1 MSALYKY
8 EIIDLHAHIFP
19 DKVAQKAV
27 GSIGD
32 FYGVSMKGKGTVGD
46 LLESGKKI
54 GVSKYVVHSSA
65 TTVEQVRSING
76 YISGVQ
82 SAFSN
87 ILGFGTLHPG
97 VEDAA
102 LEVNRILSL
111 GLHGVKLHPDFQG
124 FNIDDG
130 SMLPIYEA
138 LEGRLPVLFHM
149 GDRHSTA
156 SSPSRL
162 AKIIGRFPGLVVIAA
177 HFGGY
182 SMWDE
187 AAEYLIGRNVYMDTS
202 SSLYYLTP
210 ERAAYMIRKHGVQ
223 KMLFGSDYP
232 MWDHEEEY
240 KRFMGLELSEEERRA
255 ILGTNAQ
262 KLLGGNT
269 GGRFLC
275 AL

>member
-1 MSALYKY
+1 MSALHNY
-8 EIIDLHAHIFP
+8 EIIDIHAHIFP

-46 LLESGKKI
+46 LLESGQKI

-65 TTVEQVRSING
+65 TTVEQVRSIND

-82 SAFSN
+82 SSCIN
-87 ILGFGTLHPG
+87 MIGFGTLHPG
-97 VEDAA
+97 LEDAA
-102 LEVNRILSL
+102 NEVDRMLSL

-130 SMLPIYEA
+130 SMLPIYKA
-138 LEGRLPVLFHM
+138 LEGKLPVLFHM
-149 GDRHSTA
+149 GDQHSTA
-156 SSPSRL
+156 SSPLRL
-162 AKIIGRFPGLVVIAA
+162 VKIIDRFPGLVVIAA

-202 SSLYYLTP
+202 SSLYFLTP
-210 ERAAYMIRKHGVQ
+210 ERAADMIRKHGAH

-232 MWDHEEEY
+232 MWEHEEEY
-240 KRFMGLELSEEERRA
+240 KRFMRLDLSEEERRTV
-255 ILGTNAQ
+255 LGANAK
-262 KLLGGNT
+262 KLLHI
-269 GGRFLC
+269 
-275 AL
+275 

>member
-1 MSALYKY
+1 MSVLHKY
-8 EIIDLHAHIFP
+8 EIIDIHAHIFP

-46 LLESGKKI
+46 LLESGQKI

-65 TTVEQVRSING
+65 TTVEQVRSIND

-82 SAFSN
+82 SSCTN
-87 ILGFGTLHPG
+87 MIGFGTLHPG
-97 VEDAA
+97 LEDAA
-102 LEVNRILSL
+102 LEVDRMLSL

-124 FNIDDG
+124 FNIDDAA
-130 SMLPIYEA
+130 MLPIYEA
-138 LEGRLPVLFHM
+138 LEGKLPVLFHM
-149 GDRHSTA
+149 GDQHSTA
-156 SSPSRL
+156 SSPLRL
-162 AKIIGRFPGLVVIAA
+162 VKIIDRFPGLVVIAA

-210 ERAAYMIRKHGVQ
+210 ERAADMIRKHGVQ

-232 MWDHEEEY
+232 MWEHEDEF
-240 KRFMGLELSEEERRA
+240 KRFMRLDLSEEDRRA
-255 ILGTNAQ
+255 ILYTNAQ
-262 KLLGGNT
+262 KLLHI
-269 GGRFLC
+269 L
-275 AL
+275 